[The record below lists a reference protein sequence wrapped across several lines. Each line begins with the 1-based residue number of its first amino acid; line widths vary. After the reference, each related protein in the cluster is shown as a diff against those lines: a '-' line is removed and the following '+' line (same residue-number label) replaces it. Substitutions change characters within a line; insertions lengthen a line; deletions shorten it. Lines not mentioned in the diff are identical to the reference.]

1 VTVAERN
8 KSLAARALIQSQDR
22 YVNGVTNYVEVVQAE
37 EALISANDNY
47 IESLY
52 SYNFA
57 IVALARAMGNADVR
71 LYRLLGDK

>member
-1 VTVAERN
+1 
-8 KSLAARALIQSQDR
+8 
-22 YVNGVTNYVEVVQAE
+22 VTNYVEVVQAE
-37 EALISANDNY
+37 EALVAANDNY

-57 IVALARAMGNADVR
+57 IVALARAMGNADTR